1 MLRNLLKYDFRSLY
15 RPFVLTWSAAL
26 ALALITR
33 LTLFYPD
40 LVPDKADLFFAQ
52 MALYAYLASLI
63 AIAVVALILV
73 IQRFYKGIW
82 RNEGYLL
89 HPLPVRSWQILLSK
103 LIAAGSM
110 LFLSILVG
118 IGSVFLLLP
127 LSDPRF
133 EPLARSFQALSESL
147 SGWPLLSLVLSL
159 LSDIVR
165 SCLLLYLSM
174 AVGHLFARRRVVMSV
189 AAFLALSLLSNLLLN
204 LLTGLLVPEADL
216 SLAFGTISGDVG
228 PAAVVLP
235 ENITLSQ
242 ITTGLISLAFSA
254 VYFIS
259 TAWILEKKL
268 NLE

>member
-1 MLRNLLKYDFRSLY
+1 M
-15 RPFVLTWSAAL
+15 
-26 ALALITR
+26 
-33 LTLFYPD
+33 
-40 LVPDKADLFFAQ
+40 
-52 MALYAYLASLI
+52 
-63 AIAVVALILV
+63 
-73 IQRFYKGIW
+73 
-82 RNEGYLL
+82 
-89 HPLPVRSWQILLSK
+89 
-103 LIAAGSM
+103 
-110 LFLSILVG
+110 
-118 IGSVFLLLP
+118 
-127 LSDPRF
+127 
-133 EPLARSFQALSESL
+133 
-147 SGWPLLSLVLSL
+147 LSL

>member
-82 RNEGYLL
+82 GNEGYLL
-89 HPLPVRSWQILLSK
+89 HPLPVCSWQILLSK

-189 AAFLALSLLSNLLLN
+189 AAFLALSFLSNLLLN